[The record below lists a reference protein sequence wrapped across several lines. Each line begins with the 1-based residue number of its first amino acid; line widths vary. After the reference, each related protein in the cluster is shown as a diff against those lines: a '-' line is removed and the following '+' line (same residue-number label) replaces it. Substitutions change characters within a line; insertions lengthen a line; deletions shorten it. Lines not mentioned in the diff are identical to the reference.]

1 MGKVEERK
9 RPELKAEVYERA
21 ARHIYKRRRFD
32 ASMISDTPIRDVIKA
47 THEVITQGLKQ
58 GLEYEVP
65 EEVLYALDNNAYV
78 FCGFKAYN
86 SLREV
91 GLALTTD
98 EGEIKPYQQFLA
110 EVRQIDAKYNRHY
123 LEAEYDH
130 AVGSAMMASKW
141 VNQAGRGDKYYLQYR
156 TAADSAVRPA
166 HQRLEGITLPSSD
179 PFWES
184 YYPPNGWRCRC
195 DVVEVLR
202 EDYKPT
208 DSEEAS
214 KLGDTVLTTN
224 KERMFAFNPGKE
236 LRLYPDKHPYYG
248 KRGIAHCGISQHASG
263 NKDGSGKECE
273 LLSRILE
280 AKDDPKRHPLT
291 PEQKAYRKQLQQE
304 ARDKHA
310 GTIVTNQIPIKITS
324 AGIKEFLNQPH
335 EHYFEKNELVK
346 DLPKLIREA
355 KYIGEIE
362 GKPGRTNILAT
373 YALEVEIKGDKSWLI
388 ALKTSEGDI
397 VLHSI
402 SDNLVLD
409 KKR

>member
-1 MGKVEERK
+1 MNKEEERK
-9 RPELKAEVYERA
+9 RPELDSEVYERA

-248 KRGIAHCGISQHASG
+248 KRGIAHCGVSQHTSG

-280 AKDDPKRHPLT
+280 AKDEPKRHPLT
-291 PEQKAYRKQLQQE
+291 PEQKAYRKQLQEE
-304 ARDKHA
+304 AIKKYR
-310 GTIVTNQIPIKITS
+310 GMIVENTISIEITS
-324 AGIKEFLNQPH
+324 SSIKEYLNQPH
-335 EHYFEKNELVK
+335 EHYLAKNELVK
-346 DLPKLIREA
+346 TLDKLIGGA
-355 KYIGEIE
+355 KYLGVFEGKKTKPYVKSTHVLEIE
-362 GKPGRTNILAT
+362 I
-373 YALEVEIKGDKSWLI
+373 EGDKSWLI
-388 ALKTSEGDI
+388 ALENQEGR
-397 VLHSI
+397 VYFHGV
-402 SDNLVLD
+402 SDNLVLE

>member
-1 MGKVEERK
+1 
-9 RPELKAEVYERA
+9 
-21 ARHIYKRRRFD
+21 
-32 ASMISDTPIRDVIKA
+32 MIADEPIRAVTEE
-47 THEVITQGLKQ
+47 THRILADGLRE

-65 EEVLYALDNNAYV
+65 EEVLYALDNNAYI
-78 FCGFKAYN
+78 FSGFKTYH

-91 GLALTTD
+91 GLSLTTD
-98 EGEIKPYQQFLA
+98 EGEIKPYRQFLG
-110 EVRQIDAKYNRHY
+110 EVHEIDAKYNRHY

-141 VNQAGRGDKYYLQYR
+141 VEQAKRGDKYYLQYR

-166 HQRLEGITLPSSD
+166 HQKLEGITLPSSD
-179 PFWES
+179 PFWSS

-202 EDYKPT
+202 EDYEMS

-214 KLGDTVLTTN
+214 RIGDTVLTTN
-224 KERMFAFNPGKE
+224 KERVFKFNPGKE
-236 LRLYPDKHPYYG
+236 LKLYPDKHPYFG
-248 KRGIAHCGISQHASG
+248 KHGIDHCS
-263 NKDGSGKECE
+263 KDASGKECE
-273 LLSRILE
+273 LLGRILE
-280 AKDDPKRHPLT
+280 GKDGPKRHPLT
-291 PEQKAYRKQLQQE
+291 PEQKAHRKQIQQE
-304 ARDKHA
+304 ARDKYA
-310 GTIVTNQIPIKITS
+310 GTIVTNEIPVKITS

-346 DLPKLIREA
+346 DLPKLIRDA

-362 GKPGRTNILAT
+362 GKPGKTNILAT

-388 ALKTSEGDI
+388 ALKTSDGDI

-402 SDNLVLD
+402 SDNLVLE